1 MPVNT
6 VSTWRLRQEGQK
18 FQDNLYYTVSLRLRE
33 TLRQNTDSTNYLLQG
48 HTELW
53 WKQGL

>member
-1 MPVNT
+1 MPVNA

-18 FQDNLYYTVSLRLRE
+18 FQDNLHYTVSLRLRE
-33 TLRQNTDSTNYLLQG
+33 TLRQKTDPTNYLLQG